1 MPRVERRAEERL
13 ERMLALNA
21 LIARLARSLGP
32 GLDLQTVL
40 REVLSAMRSIVDF
53 RGGSVQLIDSRGVY
67 VAAADPAVSD
77 EVMSA
82 RVPVGTGISGR
93 VVSTG
98 RTLYSPNIGED
109 PRVDPELRVAGTNRG
124 ITSYLAVPLVVL
136 REVIGVVQIDSPEE
150 DAYDADDIIT
160 LEGLAAQVAGTI
172 ERARHDEQVAEL
184 DRMKGDFIDRISHEL
199 RTPLTI
205 MGGFTDTLLSYGD
218 TLSGEQRQEV
228 LERIK
233 KSIARL
239 TTLIEEILEVSS
251 FDAGV
256 NVIHPSDVDLAG
268 LLDEV
273 RGLSND
279 PGRVDVVCEPGAR
292 VVSDAVMLRHV
303 VNQLVDNA
311 LKYAGDATLTASSE
325 EGHVMISVRD
335 HGPGIPPTERER
347 IFTRFYR
354 GTHTGAGMGLGLPVA
369 RDIARQL
376 NATVTVGDA
385 PGGGALFTVKFS

>member
-1 MPRVERRAEERL
+1 
-13 ERMLALNA
+13 MLALNA
-21 LIARLARSLGP
+21 LISRLARSLGP

-40 REVLSAMRSIVDF
+40 REVLASMRAIVDF
-53 RGGSVQLIDSRGVY
+53 RGGSVQLIDARGVY

-77 EVMSA
+77 EVMQA

-98 RTLYSPNIGED
+98 RTLYSPNIGKD

-124 ITSYLAVPLVVL
+124 ITSYLAVPLVCL

-150 DAYDADDIIT
+150 DAYDADDITI
-160 LEGLAAQVAGTI
+160 LEGLASQVAGTI
-172 ERARHDEQVAEL
+172 ERTRHDEQAAEL

-205 MGGFTDTLLSYGD
+205 MSGFTDTLLSYGD
-218 TLSGEQRQEV
+218 TLSGDQRQEV

-256 NVIHPSDVDLAG
+256 NVIHPTDIDLAQ
-268 LLDEV
+268 LLQEV
-273 RGLSND
+273 RELSND
-279 PGRVDVVCEPGAR
+279 PQRVEVVCDPGAR
-292 VVSDAVMLRHV
+292 VVSDGIMLRHV

-311 LKYAGDATLTASSE
+311 LKYAGDATIAASSRGGE
-325 EGHVMISVRD
+325 VSITVRD
-335 HGPGIPPTERER
+335 HGPGIPKIERER

-376 NATVTVGDA
+376 NASVTVDDA
-385 PGGGALFTVKFS
+385 PGGGALFTVKFN